1 MKLPAAF
8 TDRMK
13 NLLGEEFALFEES
26 YAQPRRYGLR
36 VNTLKITPE
45 VFERTTPFHLK
56 PIGWMPGAFEYEE
69 QDAASRHPFYHAGLY
84 YLQEPSAMTP
94 ASVLAAV
101 PGDRVLDM
109 CAAPGGKSTALAAQ
123 LKGRG
128 VLVAN
133 DISASRC
140 RALIRN
146 LEGFGVVNAVVTN
159 AVPARLTERF
169 GAFFDK
175 VLVDAPCSGEGMFRK
190 DDGAVRAWYPE
201 KNEECARIQRDLV
214 LQAADMLRP
223 GGRMVY
229 STCTFAPEENEEIL
243 AYLLEKRPQM
253 HLLPVPRREG
263 FAPAFSGE
271 VLRAVPEYA
280 RRRESGLAPSREL
293 TEEEAA
299 CCVRLWPHRTGGEGH
314 FLALFEKDDSAVV
327 FNDSGSFREAE
338 GMVKDSRGALLAV
351 SDADLRVEKRGGKR
365 GRGRDD
371 AGRGAFGGRGRDV
384 RGGGASGGRGRDE
397 RGGRGTEEVSLRDQM
412 RILSEFG
419 EQTGAGYILQGNEQR
434 ITIRGGQANLTVEG
448 LPDLAGIPVL
458 HNGLY
463 LGEVRKDR
471 FEPSQSLAMALTSDG
486 VKAVIDLPADDE
498 RVQRYLR
505 GETLNLS
512 DDEVRVPGG
521 WQLVCA
527 GGYPLGW
534 GRLSGTLLKN
544 KYHPGWRQKV

>member
-1 MKLPAAF
+1 
-8 TDRMK
+8 
-13 NLLGEEFALFEES
+13 
-26 YAQPRRYGLR
+26 
-36 VNTLKITPE
+36 
-45 VFERTTPFHLK
+45 
-56 PIGWMPGAFEYEE
+56 
-69 QDAASRHPFYHAGLY
+69 
-84 YLQEPSAMTP
+84 
-94 ASVLAAV
+94 
-101 PGDRVLDM
+101 RVLDM
-109 CAAPGGKSTALAAQ
+109 CAAPGGKSTALGAQ
-123 LKGRG
+123 LRGRG

-146 LEGFGVVNAVVTN
+146 LEGFGIVNALVTN

-169 GAFFDK
+169 GEYFDK

-190 DDGAVRAWYPE
+190 DEGAVRAWYPE

-229 STCTFAPEENEEIL
+229 STCTFAPEENEEII
-243 AYLLEKRPQM
+243 AYLLQERPHM
-253 HLLPVPRREG
+253 RLLPVPRREG

-271 VLRAVPEYA
+271 ELRAVPEYM
-280 RRRESGLAPSREL
+280 RRRESGMAPVREL
-293 TEEEAA
+293 TAEEAG

-314 FLALFEKDDSAVV
+314 FLALFEKDASAGAY
-327 FNDSGSFREAE
+327 FE
-338 GMVKDSRGALLAV
+338 RGIPDAAQEPVPEIRQAAFGV
-351 SDADLRVEKRGGKR
+351 SAADTRPEKRADKR
-365 GRGRDD
+365 NRGRDD
-371 AGRGAFGGRGRDV
+371 RGV
-384 RGGGASGGRGRDE
+384 TGRGRDE
-397 RGGRGTEEVSLRDQM
+397 RGGRSRSERGGRSAEETSLRDQM
-412 RILSEFG
+412 RILYDFG
-419 EQTGAGYILQGNEQR
+419 EQTGAGYIFRGEEKR
-434 ITIRGGQANLTVEG
+434 ITIRGGQANLTAAG
-448 LPDLAGIPVL
+448 LPDLTGIPVL

-471 FEPSQSLAMALTSDG
+471 FEPSQSLAMALSRAE
-486 VKAVIDLPADDE
+486 VKAVIDLPAEDE

-512 DDEVRVPGG
+512 EDEILAPGG

>member
-8 TDRMK
+8 TERMRD
-13 NLLGEEFALFEES
+13 LLGDEYSLFEDS

-45 VFERTTPFHLK
+45 EFEKTAPFHLT
-56 PIGWMPGAFEYEE
+56 PIGWMPGAYEYEE

-94 ASVLAAV
+94 ASVLAAE

-109 CAAPGGKSTALAAQ
+109 CAAPGGKSTALGAQ
-123 LKGRG
+123 LRGRG

-146 LEGFGVVNAVVTN
+146 LEGFGIGNALVTN
-159 AVPARLTERF
+159 AVPVRLTERF
-169 GAFFDK
+169 GEYFDK

-190 DDGAVRAWYPE
+190 DEGAVRAWYPE

-229 STCTFAPEENEEIL
+229 STCTFAPEENEEII
-243 AYLLEKRPQM
+243 AYLLQERTHM
-253 HLLPVPRREG
+253 RLLPVPRREG

-271 VLRAVPEYA
+271 ELRAVPEYM
-280 RRRESGLAPSREL
+280 RRRESGMAPVREL
-293 TEEEAA
+293 TAEEAG

-314 FLALFEKDDSAVV
+314 FLALFEKDASSGAFSEREMPCAAPGAVME
-327 FNDSGSFREAE
+327 SRERSFA
-338 GMVKDSRGALLAV
+338 APA
-351 SDADLRVEKRGGKR
+351 SDTRSEKRGNKR
-365 GRGRDD
+365 GRGRS
-371 AGRGAFGGRGRDV
+371 F
-384 RGGGASGGRGRDE
+384 DE
-397 RGGRGTEEVSLRDQM
+397 RGSHGRGDWSGRGTEETSLRDQM
-412 RILSEFG
+412 RILHEFG
-419 EQTGAGYILQGNEQR
+419 EQTGAGYIFRGEEQR
-434 ITIRGGQANLTVEG
+434 ITIRGGQANLTAAG
-448 LPDLAGIPVL
+448 LPDLTGIPVL

-471 FEPSQSLAMALTSDG
+471 FEPSQSLAMALSSAD
-486 VKAVIDLPADDE
+486 VKAVIDLPADDK
-498 RVQRYLR
+498 RIQRYLR
-505 GETLNLS
+505 GETLNLGE
-512 DDEVRVPGG
+512 DEVRVPGG

-544 KYHPGWRQKV
+544 KYHTGWRQKV